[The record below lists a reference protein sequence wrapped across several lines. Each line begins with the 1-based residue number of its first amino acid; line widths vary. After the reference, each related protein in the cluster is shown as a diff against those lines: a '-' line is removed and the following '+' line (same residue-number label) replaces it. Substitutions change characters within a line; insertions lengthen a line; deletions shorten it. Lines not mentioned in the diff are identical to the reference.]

1 MFMEMK
7 NVNVG
12 LFGHIDHGKTQLAK
26 QLTEIASTSALDKPK
41 ESKKRGITID
51 LGFSSFI
58 LDRYRITLVDAPG
71 HSELIRT
78 AIGAGNIIDVALL
91 VVDAKEGPKT
101 QTGEHLLVL
110 DLLNIPTI
118 VVINKIDV
126 ASDEEIN
133 RTEMFMKQILNST
146 MNLKNSKIIKISAKT
161 GEGIE
166 ELKKELKNLLDSLDI
181 KREVDS
187 YLKMPIDHA
196 FKIKGV
202 GTVVTGTIHKG
213 KVEVGDNLRILPI
226 NHEVKVKSIQCF
238 KQEVSMAYAGDR
250 VGISLIGVEPESLF
264 RGCILTS
271 ENTKLKVVDKFI
283 AKIKVLELFK
293 YNLAPK
299 MKVHIN
305 VGLLTV
311 PATIIPYKIE
321 EINDK
326 EEPIILEE
334 IKGGD
339 SCYCIFKLEERVVVD
354 ENDKILIMRLDL
366 PPTTLRICGFGEVV
380 SFDEVEVKK
389 IVVKEGRVIKK
400 KDKTYIE
407 GLASSKT
414 AGEKLIGE
422 KVYIPDKNVWGVIKG
437 TFGTKGALIAEFDGE
452 VSGGEKVVLKRVRKW
467 G

>member
-1 MFMEMK
+1 M
-7 NVNVG
+7 NINVG
-12 LFGHIDHGKTQLAK
+12 LFGHIDHGKTALAK

-41 ESKKRGITID
+41 ESQKRGITID
-51 LGFSSFI
+51 LGFSSFT

-78 AIGAGNIIDVALL
+78 AIGAGNIIDAAIL

-118 VVINKIDV
+118 IAINKIDI
-126 ASDEEIN
+126 ANDEEIK
-133 RTEMFMKQILNST
+133 RTEMFMRQILNST
-146 MNLKNSKIIKISAKT
+146 INLKHSKIIKMSAKT

-166 ELKKELKNLLDSLDI
+166 ELKKELKNLLDSLNI
-181 KREVDS
+181 KREVNS
-187 YLKMPIDHA
+187 HLKMPIDHA

-213 KVEVGDNLRILPI
+213 KVEVGDTLRILPI

-238 KQEVSMAYAGDR
+238 KKDVPIAYAGDR
-250 VGISLIGVEPESLF
+250 VGMALMGVEPESLF
-264 RGCILTS
+264 RGCVLTS
-271 ENTKLKVVDKFI
+271 EDTKLRVVDRFI
-283 AKIKVLELFK
+283 AKIEILKLFK
-293 YNLAPK
+293 YKLSPK
-299 MKVHIN
+299 MKVHIS

-321 EINDK
+321 VINDK
-326 EEPIILEE
+326 KEPIVLEE

-339 SCYCIFKLEERVVVD
+339 SCYCIFKLDDNVVIEEG
-354 ENDKILIMRLDL
+354 DKVLIMRLDL
-366 PPTTLRICGFGEVV
+366 PPTTLRICGFGEVIG
-380 SFDEVEVKK
+380 FEDVELKK
-389 IVVKEGRVIKK
+389 IVVKEGKVVKK
-400 KDKTYIE
+400 KNKAYVE

-414 AGEKLIGE
+414 AGERLIGE
-422 KVYIPDKNVWGVIKG
+422 KIYILEKDIWGIIKG
-437 TFGTKGALIAEFDGE
+437 TFGTKGTLIAEFDGE
-452 VSGGEKVVLKRVRKW
+452 VSGGDRVVLKRVRKW

>member
-1 MFMEMK
+1 MK

-12 LFGHIDHGKTQLAK
+12 LFGHIDHGKTELAK

-41 ESKKRGITID
+41 ESQKRGITID
-51 LGFSSFI
+51 LGFSSFT
-58 LDRYRITLVDAPG
+58 LDNYRITLVDAPG

-78 AIGAGNIIDVALL
+78 AIGAGSIIDAALL

-110 DLLNIPTI
+110 DLLGIPTI
-118 VVINKIDV
+118 VVINKIDI
-126 ASDEEIN
+126 ASDEEIK
-133 RTEMFMKQILNST
+133 RTEAFMKQILNST
-146 MNLKNSKIIKISAKT
+146 INLKNSKIVKISAKT
-161 GEGIE
+161 GIGIE
-166 ELKKELKNLLDSLDI
+166 ELKKELKNLLDSI
-181 KREVDS
+181 NINREVNS

-213 KVEVGDNLRILPI
+213 KVEVGDTLKILPI

-238 KQEVSMAYAGDR
+238 KQDVDIAYAGDR
-250 VGISLIGVEPESLF
+250 VGMALIGVEPESLF

-271 ENTKLKVVDKFI
+271 EDTKLKVIDKFI
-283 AKIKVLELFK
+283 AKVKILNLFK

-305 VGLLTV
+305 IGLLTV
-311 PATIIPYKIE
+311 PATIIPYKME
-321 EINDK
+321 KVNDK
-326 EEPIILEE
+326 EVPIVLEE

-339 SCYCIFKLEERVVVD
+339 SCYCIFKLDEKVVVD
-354 ENDKILIMRLDL
+354 EGDKVLIMRLDL
-366 PPTTLRICGFGEVV
+366 PPTTLRICGFGEVIG
-380 SFDEVEVKK
+380 FEDLELKK
-389 IVVKEGRVIKK
+389 IVVKEGRVVKK
-400 KDKTYIE
+400 KDKTYVE
-407 GLASSKT
+407 GLASSKS

-422 KVYIPDKNVWGVIKG
+422 KVYVPDKNIWGIIKG
-437 TFGTKGALIAEFDGE
+437 TFGTKGSLIVEFNGDID
-452 VSGGEKVVLKRVRKW
+452 GGERVVLKRVRRW

>member
-1 MFMEMK
+1 MEMK

-12 LFGHIDHGKTQLAK
+12 LFGHIDHGKTELAK

-41 ESKKRGITID
+41 ESQKRGITID
-51 LGFSSFI
+51 LGFSSFT
-58 LDRYRITLVDAPG
+58 LDNYRITLVDAPG

-78 AIGAGNIIDVALL
+78 AIGAGSIIDAALL

-110 DLLNIPTI
+110 DLLGIPTI
-118 VVINKIDV
+118 VVINKIDI
-126 ASDEEIN
+126 ASDEEIK
-133 RTEMFMKQILNST
+133 RTEAFMKQILNST
-146 MNLKNSKIIKISAKT
+146 INLKNSKIVKISAKT
-161 GEGIE
+161 GIGIE
-166 ELKKELKNLLDSLDI
+166 ELKKELKNLLDSI
-181 KREVDS
+181 NINREVNS

-213 KVEVGDNLRILPI
+213 KVEVGDTLKILPI

-238 KQEVSMAYAGDR
+238 KQDVDIAYAGDR
-250 VGISLIGVEPESLF
+250 VGMALIGVEPESLF

-271 ENTKLKVVDKFI
+271 EDTKLKVIDKFI
-283 AKIKVLELFK
+283 AKVKILNLFK

-305 VGLLTV
+305 IGLLTV
-311 PATIIPYKIE
+311 PATIIPYKME
-321 EINDK
+321 KVNDK
-326 EEPIILEE
+326 EVPIVLEE

-339 SCYCIFKLEERVVVD
+339 SCYCIFKLDEKVVVD
-354 ENDKILIMRLDL
+354 EGDKVLIMRLDL
-366 PPTTLRICGFGEVV
+366 PPTTLRICGFGEVIG
-380 SFDEVEVKK
+380 FEDLELKK
-389 IVVKEGRVIKK
+389 IVVKEGRVVKK
-400 KDKTYIE
+400 KDKTYVE
-407 GLASSKT
+407 GLASSKS

-422 KVYIPDKNVWGVIKG
+422 KVYVPDKNIWGIIKG
-437 TFGTKGALIAEFDGE
+437 TFGTKGSLIVEFNGDID
-452 VSGGEKVVLKRVRKW
+452 GGERVVLKRVRRW